1 MGIVGNWSIVG
12 FIVVGTPIDVGR
24 IVVGTVG
31 TFSEVGSI
39 VVGAGIVVGANVVGT
54 VATGLCVT
62 LVVLVLLG
70 EFVPM
75 YKGDEVGSTNI
86 GCSVPVVGTLD
97 GLGVV

>member
-1 MGIVGNWSIVG
+1 M
-12 FIVVGTPIDVGR
+12 GTPIDVGR

-31 TFSEVGSI
+31 TVSDVGSI
-39 VVGAGIVVGANVVGT
+39 VVGAVIIVGTNVVGT

-62 LVVLVLLG
+62 LVVVLLLG

-75 YKGDEVGSTNI
+75 YKGDKVGSNNI
-86 GCSVPVVGTLD
+86 GCPVPVVGSLD

>member
-1 MGIVGNWSIVG
+1 M
-12 FIVVGTPIDVGR
+12 GTPIDVGR

-31 TFSEVGSI
+31 TFPKVGSI
-39 VVGAGIVVGANVVGT
+39 VVGAVIVVGTNVVGT

-62 LVVLVLLG
+62 LVVVLLLG

-75 YKGDEVGSTNI
+75 YMGDEVGSTI
-86 GCSVPVVGTLD
+86 GCSVPVVGSLD

>member
-1 MGIVGNWSIVG
+1 MGTVGNWSIVG

-31 TFSEVGSI
+31 TISEVGSI
-39 VVGAGIVVGANVVGT
+39 VVGTVIVVGTNVVGT

-62 LVVLVLLG
+62 LVVVLLG

-86 GCSVPVVGTLD
+86 GCSVPVVGSLD

>member
-1 MGIVGNWSIVG
+1 M
-12 FIVVGTPIDVGR
+12 
-24 IVVGTVG
+24 GTVG

-62 LVVLVLLG
+62 LVVVLLG
-70 EFVPM
+70 EFDPM
-75 YKGDEVGSTNI
+75 YKGDEVGSNNI
-86 GCSVPVVGTLD
+86 GCLVPVVGSLD